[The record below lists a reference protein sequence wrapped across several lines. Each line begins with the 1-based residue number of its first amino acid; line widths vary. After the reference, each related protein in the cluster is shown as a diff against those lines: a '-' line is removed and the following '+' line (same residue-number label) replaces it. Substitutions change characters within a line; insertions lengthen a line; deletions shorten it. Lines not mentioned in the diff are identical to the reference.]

1 MGIPSKIMVNCLVCR
16 FVGLALIG
24 IEKRKPDGDGTPRNK
39 KNVVLQELR
48 ERKALPLWLWMSINL
63 KTMQR
68 MEAVNSNQH
77 RFYFDVV
84 AKKSGN
90 VIASD
95 VPSYKVACRYIRQ
108 YALKTGD
115 SDERYDIMLFRRKNH
130 RRWSVLQCGTRFRD
144 DQVLI
149 VNAHY
154 IEGRSLMTA

>member
-1 MGIPSKIMVNCLVCR
+1 
-16 FVGLALIG
+16 
-24 IEKRKPDGDGTPRNK
+24 
-39 KNVVLQELR
+39 
-48 ERKALPLWLWMSINL
+48 
-63 KTMQR
+63 MQR

-115 SDERYDIMLFRRKNH
+115 SDERYDIMLYRRKNH